1 MREQFCGIDHL
12 NKAARVRSGPL
23 LCGASWLLLT
33 ALVVL
38 LPASASAQAPGTGAI
53 AGKVLDSSGAVV
65 PGAHVSVI
73 DDGTGVARD
82 VVSNEQGA
90 FRSTSLSPGSYS
102 VTVEVPGFQ
111 REVVHQINVVVTE
124 TTPVVV
130 HLKLG
135 ATSSDVTVT
144 ASTGLA
150 QTLTA
155 ALGWV
160 TDEHTIESLPL
171 ANRNFTQI
179 LALSPGVIVET
190 PNAAA
195 LGKNTQNV
203 AANGARTTDNN
214 FQYNGIDA
222 NNISENSASGY
233 SPEVGVAIPAPDT
246 IAEFK
251 VQTGM

>member
-1 MREQFCGIDHL
+1 MRTQLCCLEHPNHAVHG
-12 NKAARVRSGPL
+12 RRGPL
-23 LCGASWLLLT
+23 RCGASWLSLI
-33 ALVVL
+33 ALVAL
-38 LPASASAQAPGTGAI
+38 WPARVFAQAPGTGAI
-53 AGKVLDSSGAVV
+53 AGQVFDSSGAVIT
-65 PGAHVSVI
+65 GAHVSIV
-73 DDGTGVARD
+73 DDATGVARD
-82 VVSNEQGA
+82 VVTNEQGA
-90 FRSTSLSPGSYS
+90 FRSTSLLPGSYS
-102 VTVEVPGFQ
+102 VTAEVSGFQ

-135 ATSSDVTVT
+135 ATTSNVTVT

-160 TDEHTIESLPL
+160 TDQETIEALPL
-171 ANRNFTQI
+171 ASRNFTQI

-203 AANGARTTDNN
+203 SANGARTTDNN

-222 NNISENSASGY
+222 NNISENS
-233 SPEVGVAIPAPDT
+233 
-246 IAEFK
+246 
-251 VQTGM
+251 